1 MAEKKTKIEKLE
13 KEYTIPLRWEW
24 NKVPR
29 YKRANKAVKAI
40 KEFLVRHMKIYDR
53 DLKKIKI
60 DKYLNEFVW
69 FRGIRNPP
77 ARIKVKAVK
86 EGEIV
91 KVELFELPENLK
103 FKKARE
109 DKGKQ
114 KAEEKGKKK
123 KEVEKPDEK
132 TEIKSEE
139 AEKKDSHEFGL
150 HRPSV
155 VSIEETEE
163 KKATVIEVGQQM
175 EKEIA
180 QKTKHQT
187 KQSKQPKRPVR
198 QALQK

>member
-1 MAEKKTKIEKLE
+1 MAEAKTDKVER
-13 KEYTIPLRWEW
+13 EYMIPLRWEW

-40 KEFLVRHMKIYDR
+40 KEFLARHMKIYDR

-60 DKYLNEFVW
+60 DRYLNEFVW

-77 ARIKVKAVK
+77 AKIKVKAVK

-91 KVELFELPENLK
+91 KVELSELPEKLK
-103 FKKARE
+103 FKKARKE
-109 DKGKQ
+109 KSEQ

-123 KEVEKPDEK
+123 KEVEKPEEK
-132 TEIKSEE
+132 IEVKPEE
-139 AEKKDSHEFGL
+139 AEKK
-150 HRPSV
+150 
-155 VSIEETEE
+155 EETAE

-180 QKTKHQT
+180 KQTKHQT